1 MSEISRRRIIR
12 YGGSFIGTGLVATV
26 LGSRVRSAYSS
37 AIASGNAPLPL
48 ASDPPP
54 LLAQNKNLTPDA
66 ALELLME
73 GNQRFVA
80 KKRQNPNQDTL
91 RLAEVAE
98 SQSPFA
104 AILGCADSRVPSE
117 IVFDRGLGDL
127 FVCRVAGNI
136 ATSEEIGSLEF
147 GTMVLG
153 AKVIVVLGHTRCGAV
168 KATIEGGRFPGQI
181 GRLIDGIQVGVERS
195 EKQPGANKLEKA
207 IKANV
212 LYQAE
217 KLAKSTV
224 IGELIDKKQLKIV
237 PAYYDL
243 DNGKV
248 ILI

>member
-1 MSEISRRRIIR
+1 MSELSRRQMIR
-12 YGGSFIGTGLVATV
+12 YGGSLIGTGFAATV
-26 LGSRVRSAYSS
+26 LGSQMSRSLAGDSP
-37 AIASGNAPLPL
+37 ASV
-48 ASDPPP
+48 
-54 LLAQNKNLTPDA
+54 LAQNKNLSPDA
-66 ALELLME
+66 ALAMLME

-80 KKRQNPNQDTL
+80 KKRQSPNQDAT

-153 AKVIVVLGHTRCGAV
+153 ARVIVVLGHTRCGAV

-181 GRLIDGIQVGVERS
+181 GRLIDGIQVGVERA
-195 EKQPGANKLEKA
+195 ERQPGTNKLQKA
-207 IKANV
+207 IQANV

-224 IGELIDKKQLKIV
+224 MGELIDKKQLKIV

-243 DNGKV
+243 DTGRVN
-248 ILI
+248 LI